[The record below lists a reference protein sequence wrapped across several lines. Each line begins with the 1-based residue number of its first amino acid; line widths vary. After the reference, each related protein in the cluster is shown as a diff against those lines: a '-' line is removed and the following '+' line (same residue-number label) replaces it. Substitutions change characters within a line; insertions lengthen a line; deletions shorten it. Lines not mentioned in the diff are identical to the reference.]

1 MQAWKL
7 LLSFTYPHEA
17 HMAQNLLDSYGIE
30 TQLRDE
36 LTVQVNNF
44 YSNAIGGVKLFV
56 GEADFDRSLQ
66 LLEDEG
72 YIEPAGTPEK
82 EVGIF
87 AANAIDKSSC
97 PYCGSKNIGV
107 LKEPNSFSILLLFVV
122 HAWFPF
128 FKRTYTCYDCE
139 KRWKIKN

>member
-1 MQAWKL
+1 MQTWKL
-7 LLSFTYPHEA
+7 LISFTYPHEA

-56 GEADFDRSLQ
+56 GEADFARSLQ
-66 LLEDEG
+66 LLEAEG

-82 EVGIF
+82 EVGVF
-87 AANAIDKSSC
+87 AAKVIDKSCC

-107 LKEPNSFSILLLFVV
+107 LKEPNTFSILLLFIIN
-122 HAWFPF
+122 AWFPF

-139 KRWKIKN
+139 KRWKVKG